1 MVSCTCIHLDQC
13 MNIHCLNT
21 DLVKKLEMLAA
32 SSCIV
37 GPVGILILHLEPYDR
52 APVGTLQWNQDLEQ
66 SSEVSRHSLC
76 IGSIV
81 GT

>member
-1 MVSCTCIHLDQC
+1 
-13 MNIHCLNT
+13 MNMHSLNT
-21 DLVKKLEMLAA
+21 DLVKKPEMFVA
-32 SSCIV
+32 SGCII
-37 GPVGILILHLEPYDR
+37 GPVGILILYLEPYDR